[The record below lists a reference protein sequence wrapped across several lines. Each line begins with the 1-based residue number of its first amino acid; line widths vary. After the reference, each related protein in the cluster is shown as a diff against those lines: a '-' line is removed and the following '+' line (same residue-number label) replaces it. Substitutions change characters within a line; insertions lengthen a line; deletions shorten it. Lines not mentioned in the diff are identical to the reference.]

1 MTQMNL
7 MKMTGPSLLLSFAIA
22 IGYFAIA
29 TGCSKSDK
37 TGSPAPGQPLVNMTD
52 IQYGANTDTSG
63 NTVALTLD
71 LYYPAGATTARTYP
85 LVVMIHGG
93 SYINGDKA
101 DMKGNS
107 LILADSGFVVASI
120 NYRLGWR
127 NGTGTCDG
135 DTASQRLAVY
145 RGLQDGNAALRF
157 LMAYAAKYAINTG
170 WVFIGGNSAGSSLSL
185 NTTYITDD
193 VAKVSLSATRAT
205 LGPVNTAGNALTNT
219 FKIKGVCNMWG
230 ALPDSTLITAA
241 SAVPAISFH
250 GTADSVVPYDIG
262 HNQSCINFP
271 MLYGSACIH
280 RRLLAYN
287 TPVLSNFVI
296 GQGHGP
302 AAYTHEFLMSNTACF
317 FKRLIKGTPIT
328 SQVYTTLVSSCN

>member
-1 MTQMNL
+1 
-7 MKMTGPSLLLSFAIA
+7 MKFVSHGLVFLILIA
-22 IGYFAIA
+22 AA
-29 TGCSKSDK
+29 CSKSDNSG
-37 TGSPAPGQPLVNMTD
+37 TTTTGQPLANMTD

-63 NTVALTLD
+63 NMVALMLD
-71 LYYPAGATTARTYP
+71 LYYPPGANTSQTYP

-93 SYINGDKA
+93 AYVNGDKA

-107 LILADSGFVVASI
+107 IILADSGFVVASI

-157 LMAYAAKYAINTG
+157 LMANSAKYAINTD

-185 NTTYITDD
+185 NTSYITDD
-193 VAKVSLSATRAT
+193 IAKIYFVPTRAT
-205 LGPVNTAGNALTNT
+205 LGPVNTGGNTLTNT
-219 FKIKGVCNMWG
+219 FKIKGICNMWG
-230 ALPDSTLITAA
+230 ALPDSTLITAT
-241 SAVPAISFH
+241 SAVPTISFH

-262 HNQSCINFP
+262 HDQSCSNFP

-287 TPVLSNFVI
+287 TPVISNFVI

-317 FKRLIKGTPIT
+317 FKRLIKGVYVT
-328 SQVYTTLVSSCN
+328 SKVYTTLVSSCN